1 MVAGNGSQGPQGCA
15 DVVPTADN
23 LRGRTKKLGDFVN
36 SHSSYFFKVTVKHN
50 AFIVNAQSKA
60 FLLKGE
66 LYISRRHFEV
76 KPSFLQVLLKITT
89 L

>member
-1 MVAGNGSQGPQGCA
+1 M
-15 DVVPTADN
+15 
-23 LRGRTKKLGDFVN
+23 
-36 SHSSYFFKVTVKHN
+36 KHN

-60 FLLKGE
+60 LPLKGE

-89 L
+89 LYKFVFWERCLSVFRFFSHFVDEDPKAQRVVWFGL